1 MKIYQAVKA
10 AIRPEIAA
18 MQRNRKGS
26 CGAGL
31 FDGLSRAALKDRYV
45 RPQITNS
52 REGRISIHDGRH
64 PMVEHALKREM
75 FVPND
80 TELNHTDQEMIIITG
95 PNMAGKSTYMR
106 QVAVLYDY
114 GADWFFYSRKSAS
127 FAPVH
132 RIFTRV
138 GAADDISTGQS
149 TFMVEMKE
157 VSHILCN
164 ATKNSLIL

>member
-1 MKIYQAVKA
+1 M
-10 AIRPEIAA
+10 
-18 MQRNRKGS
+18 
-26 CGAGL
+26 
-31 FDGLSRAALKDRYV
+31 FDGAFRAALKDRYV

-106 QVAVLYDY
+106 QVAVLTIMAQT
-114 GADWFFYSRKSAS
+114 GS
-127 FAPVH
+127 FIPAKVH
-132 RIFTRV
+132 HLHLWTAYLHEWVRLMTFLRDRV
-138 GAADDISTGQS
+138 HLWW
-149 TFMVEMKE
+149 K
-157 VSHILCN
+157 
-164 ATKNSLIL
+164 